1 MAETTN
7 SFSTIIS
14 DFVRL
19 QNNSLDIIQ
28 KLNDATIS
36 SAEAVNIK
44 VKDNEGNETTY
55 TIPSFGYLKS
65 SIDRLDTTIQKMMG
79 LDGSDAFV
87 RQADGTYKR
96 IFQAKT
102 VIDPIPIG
110 TVAVPAKFITDT
122 NWFFESLM
130 TPSLKVSI
138 DVTQYIPQQESK
150 ISVKRIILNADD
162 ENKINYF
169 DTNLRGRN
177 DIDYTRL
184 IVDLQR
190 NGIQYF
196 IDEDILDL
204 PLSVVRYSG
213 EFIIVNYEDRE
224 ITNTDGT
231 INKKRYYLL
240 NTLNYTDNLT
250 YTKNGKTLAIGDK
263 ILNKETLYELVGIDV
278 STNYIQLK
286 RLDGYEALSPGET
299 VSLFSNTFSPK
310 LANVG
315 IGFSE
320 RQVIFFKSINDEENI
335 ISTKWSP
342 GIGFF
347 TNTLTI
353 DTPTGSKDLKTFY
366 QEEVLD
372 FGNML
377 ISGAK
382 EQPIPAVDGLVPDPP
397 FLDLTNFKV
406 LLVND
411 HKLDETDVTNI
422 RKKSADKIQL
432 QSEITQLEVSINKKR
447 EELNTRK
454 FQNDTERRG
463 VKNELDTLIRE
474 KSSKSS
480 LYASIVKELAVL
492 ADSKPASLDTPKYRI
507 RGFFPLPSPK
517 ISDKNGAQEV
527 IQFYIYYRYLRP
539 DGSATQSNTL
549 EFTDSQGAI
558 KRGTDGNLIE
568 IRTDI
573 RKKIYDPITNKYVW
587 AQEDIENPDVVN
599 INQID
604 IPISKGEKVEFYI
617 KSISE
622 AGWPTNPILSEKSNS
637 ITVEFPQDL
646 VSEDEASI
654 ALKNAQKE
662 EILVQFQEN
671 LNAKG
676 LDEHL
681 SSSFSTGERYYAH
694 DSESISSSFY
704 TPEGKVISLFEKLKS
719 LEDSIQKIQNTIDK
733 VNGVMRIY
741 IVDNDTKSKIEV
753 QNNATVNLFAGFYKD
768 DYVDILP
775 PAAQKGAII
784 NKIYQLYV
792 ENDSATALELISRF
806 PGGLSEDLPTSNPL
820 STSSTD
826 YDTGRRYDKVSVV
839 NNSIES
845 NDTNNANKIST
856 SFHQSGQLRSQF
868 EYTRLKDVGLGDFF
882 YKNPVLLPSTDP
894 IDEVLSLGLPKDYP
908 TNFGGGNKWI
918 VPDFSI
924 TGGTTQTFV
933 WNSTFGAGPTYTPS
947 GGGQETRFCIHVD
960 HPIIQNI
967 TQTIPGFTGA
977 APLGW
982 STIFEYL
989 QLPPINL
996 NIDDTPQSPEA
1007 TSAFRHSKF
1016 FNRTSNELYGKIQL
1030 AYSKNWPG
1038 ASVFNYAT
1046 NPSVNPTN
1054 YPVYSLASNGYQ
1066 YLPDKCGFTN
1076 NDRYLIGD
1084 LTCGNY
1090 LFLAPSTF
1098 DQLLV
1103 DGTNALADKKVEKG
1117 TENAIIIPIIYQ
1129 FRMTDYYGSSSTGT
1143 GIVGGFNPATVPPNQ
1158 IKYRKNIGI
1167 DIYRR
1172 DETVFSFDVSV
1183 SSAYKRTS
1191 LAQRTDTIQTSLV
1204 KTRENI
1210 TYDKTTVKNLKS

>member
-28 KLNDATIS
+28 KLNEATIS
-36 SAEAVNIK
+36 SAEAVNVK
-44 VKDNEGNETTY
+44 VKDNEGNETMY

-87 RQADGTYKR
+87 RQADGSYKR

-102 VIDPIPIG
+102 VIDPAPIG
-110 TVAVPAKFITDT
+110 AVAVPSKFITDT

-130 TPSLKVSI
+130 TPALKVSI

-150 ISVKRIILNADD
+150 IAVKRIILNTDN
-162 ENKINYF
+162 EERINYF
-169 DTNLRGRN
+169 DTNLRGKN

-196 IDEDILDL
+196 VDEDIMDL
-204 PLSVVRYSG
+204 PLSVVRYTG
-213 EFIIVNYEDRE
+213 DFIIVNFEDRK

-231 INKKRYYLL
+231 VNTKRFFLL

-250 YTKNGKTLAIGDK
+250 FTKNGKTLAVGDK
-263 ILNKETLYELVGIDV
+263 IINKETTYELVDIDI
-278 STNYIQLK
+278 STNYVKLK
-286 RLDGYEALSPGET
+286 RLNGYEPLSPGGT
-299 VSLFSNTFSPK
+299 VSFFSATFSPK

-315 IGFSE
+315 IGFNE
-320 RQVIFFKSINDEENI
+320 RQVIFFKSINDEENV

-347 TNTLTI
+347 TNTLVI
-353 DTPTGSKDLKTFY
+353 DTPTGSKDLRTFY

-372 FGNML
+372 FGSAL
-377 ISGAK
+377 ISSAK

-406 LLVND
+406 ILVND
-411 HKLDETDVTNI
+411 HKLNETDVVNI

-432 QSEITQLEVSINKKR
+432 QSEITQLEASINKKR

-480 LYASIVKELAVL
+480 LYSSIVKELAVL
-492 ADSKPASLDTPKYRI
+492 ADSKPASLGTPKYRV
-507 RGFFPLPSPK
+507 RGFFPVPSPK
-517 ISDKNGAQEV
+517 ISEKTGAQEV

-549 EFTDSQGAI
+549 DFTDSQGAI

-573 RKKIYDPITNKYVW
+573 RKKIYDPVKNKYVW
-587 AQEDIENPDVVN
+587 NQEDIENPDIVN
-599 INQID
+599 INQLD

-622 AGWPTNPILSEKSNS
+622 AGWPANPILSEKSNS
-637 ITVEFPQDL
+637 IIIEFPQDL

-704 TPEGKVISLFEKLKS
+704 TPEGKVISLFEKLKT
-719 LEDSIQKIQNTIDK
+719 LEDSIQKIQNAIDK
-733 VNGVMRIY
+733 VNGIMRVY
-741 IVDNDTKSKIEV
+741 IVDNDTNAKIEV
-753 QNNATVNLFAGFYKD
+753 QNNSTVNLFAGYYKD
-768 DYVDILP
+768 DYVDVLP
-775 PAAQKGAII
+775 AAAQKGAII
-784 NKIYQLYV
+784 NKVYQLYV
-792 ENDSATALELISRF
+792 ENDSATALELVSRF
-806 PGGLSEDLPTSNPL
+806 PGALSEDLPLSSPL
-820 STSSTD
+820 SSSATD
-826 YDTGRRYDKVSVV
+826 YDSGRRYDKAPIV

-845 NDTNNANKIST
+845 TDTNNANKIST
-856 SFHQSGQLRSQF
+856 SFNQSGQLRSQF
-868 EYTRLKDVGLGDFF
+868 AYTRIKDVGLGRFL
-882 YKNPVLLPSTDP
+882 YRNPVPTATLDP
-894 IDEVLSLGLPKDYP
+894 IDAVLNINDYP
-908 TNFGGGNKWI
+908 LSNFGGGNRFI
-918 VPDFSI
+918 VPQDPS
-924 TGGTTQTFV
+924 TAGGTTQAFIWNGTFATLV
-933 WNSTFGAGPTYTPS
+933 PNGNGA
-947 GGGQETRFCIHVD
+947 ENRFCIHTD
-960 HPIIQNI
+960 HPVIQNI
-967 TQTIPGFTGA
+967 TQTIPGFVSTP
-977 APLGW
+977 PLGYN
-982 STIFEYL
+982 SVFEFL

-996 NIDDTPQSPEA
+996 NIDNTPQSPEA

-1016 FNRTSNELYGKIQL
+1016 FDKRSDDLYGNKQL

-1038 ASVFNYAT
+1038 ALTFDYTS
-1046 NPSVNPTN
+1046 NPVISPVN
-1054 YPVYSLASNGYQ
+1054 YPVYSLVSDGYQ
-1066 YLPDKCGFTN
+1066 FIPDKSGFID
-1076 NDRYLIGD
+1076 NDRFLIGD
-1084 LTCGNY
+1084 LTCGSY
-1090 LFLAPSTF
+1090 LYLAPTTF
-1098 DQLLV
+1098 DQLLI
-1103 DGTNALADKKVEKG
+1103 DGTNAIADKKVEKG
-1117 TENAIIIPIIYQ
+1117 IENAIIIPIIYQ
-1129 FRMTDYYGSSSTGT
+1129 FRMTDYYGPSSTGT
-1143 GIVGGFNPATVPPNQ
+1143 GIVGGFNPTTVPPRN
-1158 IKYRKNIGI
+1158 IKYQKTIGI

-1172 DETVFSFDVSV
+1172 DETTFSFDVSV
-1183 SSAYKRTS
+1183 GATYKRTS
-1191 LAQRTDTIQTSLV
+1191 LAQRVDTIQTSLV

-1210 TYDKTTVKNLKS
+1210 TYDKTTVKNLTS